1 MWAQRQRRSVT
12 EPKLGE
18 RTSRRSI
25 WLLAGVTGAHAV
37 SHFLSQAFLVALPT
51 LRDELGI
58 NAVQI
63 GALMS
68 AREVAGGLVS
78 LPGGI
83 LCDRTRRLGL
93 VLATT
98 MAGFGVGWLI
108 VGLAPTYAWL
118 ILGMMVVAISG
129 SLWHLPAMTALSQ
142 AFAGK
147 RGMALSIH
155 GVGGNIGDVFGPIV
169 TGSLTGLPFL
179 ARTASAPMPSSLS
192 FWPPWFCGAF
202 ATKARHSALRPRMMT
217 IRAQLRASLDLLKDR
232 TLWRLNVIAGLRS
245 MCYQVYTTFLP
256 LYLADELGFDSK
268 AIGVYL
274 ALMFSVAIV
283 VTPLMGYLSDRLGRK
298 AMLVPTLAGSCIL
311 TLLLALFGRGVALIV
326 VLALLGLFLRSD
338 YSLVS
343 AAVLDAVGDKHSKT
357 SALAT
362 TALGIVSFNTF
373 LFSAVSPLIAG
384 TLYKYGGM
392 DAALY
397 YAAALFAIATV
408 VLLGTNMVQHPAPAS

>member
-1 MWAQRQRRSVT
+1 VGTATEAIIT

-155 GVGGNIGDVFGPIV
+155 GVGGNIGDVFGPII
-169 TGSLTGLPFL
+169 TGFLLAYLSWRGLVSAYAVIPFIL
-179 ARTASAPMPSSLS
+179 AAMVLWGFRDRGSSQRSQAS
-192 FWPPWFCGAF
+192 
-202 ATKARHSALRPRMMT
+202 MMT
-217 IRAQLRASLDLLKDR
+217 IGAQLRASVALLKDK

-283 VTPLMGYLSDRLGRK
+283 VTPFMGYLSDRLGRK

-311 TLLLALFGRGVALIV
+311 TLLLAFFGEGVALIV

-343 AAVLDAVGDKHSKT
+343 AAVLDAVGEKHSGT
-357 SALAT
+357 NTLAT

-373 LFSAVSPLIAG
+373 LFSAISPLIAG
-384 TLYKYGGM
+384 ALYQNWGM

-397 YAAALFAIATV
+397 YAAALFAIATII
-408 VLLGTNMVQHPAPAS
+408 LINTPLARRPAPAG

>member
-1 MWAQRQRRSVT
+1 VNTTT
-12 EPKLGE
+12 EAIASTSAGDE
-18 RTSRRSI
+18 RISRRNI

-51 LRDELGI
+51 LRDALGI

-68 AREVAGGLVS
+68 AREVAGGLIS
-78 LPGGI
+78 LPGGM
-83 LCDRTRRLGL
+83 LCDRIRRLGL
-93 VLATT
+93 VLAAT
-98 MAGFGVGWLI
+98 MAGFGLGWLI
-108 VGLAPTYAWL
+108 VGLASTYAWL

-129 SLWHLPAMTALSQ
+129 SLWHLPAMTALSR

-155 GVGGNIGDVFGPIV
+155 GVGGNVGDVFGPII
-169 TGSLTGLPFL
+169 TGFLLTYLAWRGLLSAYAVIPFVL
-179 ARTASAPMPSSLS
+179 AAMVL
-192 FWPPWFCGAF
+192 WAF
-202 ATKARHSALRPRMMT
+202 RGKGESQTSQAREMT
-217 IRAQLRASLDLLKDR
+217 IGLQLRASLDLLKDG
-232 TLWRLNVIAGLRS
+232 TLWRLNIIAALRA

-268 AIGVYL
+268 AIGIYL
-274 ALMFSVAIV
+274 ALMFSVAIF

-298 AMLVPTLAGSCIL
+298 AMLVPTLAGSSIL
-311 TLLLALFGRGVALIV
+311 TLLLAFFGQGVMLVV

-343 AAVLDAVGDKHSKT
+343 AAVLDAVGDKRSGT

-362 TALGIVSFNTF
+362 TALGLVSFNTF
-373 LFSAVSPLIAG
+373 LFSALSPLIAG
-384 TLYKYGGM
+384 ALYQNWGM

-397 YAAALFAIATV
+397 YAAALFAIATII
-408 VLLGTNMVQHPAPAS
+408 LLNTRLERRPV